1 MSILCLVLIKGLL
14 EKTGKHHYQKEVS
27 RSFMEVRGPFFPRI
41 FTSKLHVHISH
52 GHLEERKLFQLLCL
66 GRALVAAFIS
76 TSVTGTLG
84 ALVRMCVYK
93 KLTEITVLLT
103 ICFLTLDFQGI
114 LHRRRLRGP
123 GVRVRE
129 PQQQQHEPVH
139 LRGRGA
145 QVLLVPGERAVLQPR
160 RGRQ

>member
-1 MSILCLVLIKGLL
+1 MGNRSDDQFFLVSKGSLRLLGGKKEEMKRMSILCLVLIKGLL

-52 GHLEERKLFQLLCL
+52 GHLEERKPFQLLCS

-84 ALVRMCVYK
+84 AVAHMCV
-93 KLTEITVLLT
+93 
-103 ICFLTLDFQGI
+103 
-114 LHRRRLRGP
+114 
-123 GVRVRE
+123 
-129 PQQQQHEPVH
+129 
-139 LRGRGA
+139 
-145 QVLLVPGERAVLQPR
+145 
-160 RGRQ
+160 